1 MQPPLQRVA
10 ASTTEGCSSGGEDEA
25 DLLGSELEGR
35 VAEECEVGLV
45 RGEGEAIEE
54 VEEEERD
61 DAWLGLGVGLGLGLG
76 LGLRKRSGMAPAH
89 SCMCAQAR

>member
-10 ASTTEGCSSGGEDEA
+10 ASSTEGCSSSGEDEASTTEGCSNGGEDEA

-35 VAEECEVGLV
+35 VAEEGEVRLV

-61 DAWLGLGVGLGLGLG
+61 DAW
-76 LGLRKRSGMAPAH
+76 
-89 SCMCAQAR
+89 

>member
-10 ASTTEGCSSGGEDEA
+10 ASTTEGCSSSGEDASTTEGCSNGGEDEA

-45 RGEGEAIEE
+45 RGEGEAVEE

-61 DAWLGLGVGLGLGLG
+61 DTW
-76 LGLRKRSGMAPAH
+76 
-89 SCMCAQAR
+89 